1 MLNKY
6 RNNAKFR
13 NEDIAK
19 SKIHM
24 LNKYHNNS
32 DFRDAY
38 KERMKIHA
46 SNKYKS
52 DKLIRLKRIERSL
65 NWYRANNTA
74 MRQHQRQLY
83 NQHRRI
89 IKKYI
94 VIESH
99 KCAAKHDDLYINN
112 LNKFQQIIREG
123 PDCICISCRL
133 ALFRNQVIPFVEE
146 KYIKQNMP
154 YEIKKHIQSYFN
166 YSSSSQGK
174 WICKLCS
181 DKIKKR
187 QMPSRTIVNK
197 LKVCEVPFELKR
209 LNNLEKHLIALRLP
223 FMKIVNLT
231 SGKLSSRLAQKGTKG
246 PLHCVP
252 SDVQDTVTALPR
264 PVDKSM
270 MVRLQLKRRLKYKA
284 VWEEQLINPNDVR
297 DALFILTKMHPAY
310 KNIKINEIDENYLT
324 SDQEKSYDNN
334 IELVVEPMDVDTIS
348 EENLIEE
355 TEVSN
360 EKRLKA
366 LALGDIDNT
375 INSDEEI
382 NEDDKDIRTKYNI
395 GTDSCT
401 QPCDFNDFLVFDKEP
416 CVLAPAEKNKL
427 SSLLTDKTIE
437 ALAFPHLFPDGQGSY
452 DEERE
457 TNLQWKEYCKA
468 RLFSSDSRFAADS
481 SYIFYLQYL
490 GDLKQVY
497 SGINIAFRKK
507 LPMSAKQ
514 SLDEMQMK
522 FLMNKDMIYRHLQS
536 VRGSPQYWHQRLK
549 DLFGMTR
556 QLGFPTF
563 FITLSCADLRWKE
576 FVDTF
581 IRHTG
586 LPVKESYTFE
596 EKTKLLRANPVL
608 AARLFERRFTS
619 FMNLFIKGGAWCVGN
634 VKDWFARIEMQLRGS
649 PHSHMPIWVEGAP
662 KYNGPQT
669 DEKTRE
675 EIVKFCD
682 KYITT
687 RFPSLDEDAE
697 LHNSIKEVQT
707 HSRNHSKRCLKN
719 HKTLCVFGFPRAV
732 SRRTFICEPI
742 KVDNDEEKQRCK
754 KIKEILTEM

>member
-1 MLNKY
+1 MQQKERIKKHILLKHHKNTKFRVENNTHASRHILNKY
-6 RNNAKFR
+6 HNDTIFR
-13 NEDIAK
+13 NEIK
-19 SKIHM
+19 TRSKIDI

-32 DFRDAY
+32 DFRTQY
-38 KERMKIHA
+38 KARSKQQV
-46 SNKYKS
+46 SKKYKS
-52 DKLIRLKRIERSL
+52 DPTIRLKTIERAM
-65 NWYRANNTA
+65 NWYHKNNTL
-74 MRQHQRQLY
+74 MRQSSRRLYKQR
-83 NQHRRI
+83 RRI
-89 IKKYI
+89 LKKYT
-94 VIESH
+94 VRQSH
-99 KCAAKHDDLYINN
+99 KCADKHRNLHMNN
-112 LNKFQQIIREG
+112 LNRFRQIIREG
-123 PDCICISCRL
+123 PDYICISCRL
-133 ALFRNQVIPFVEE
+133 ALFRNQE
-146 KYIKQNMP
+146 
-154 YEIKKHIQSYFN
+154 HIQSYFN
-166 YSSSSQGK
+166 YSSTIEKK

-187 QMPSRTIVNK
+187 QMPSRAIVNK
-197 LKVCEVPFELKR
+197 LKVCEVPSELKK

-231 SGKLSSRLAQKGTKG
+231 SGKVSSRFAQKGTKG

-252 SDVQDTVTALPR
+252 SDVQDTVTTLPR
-264 PVDKSM
+264 AVDKSM

-284 VWEEQLINPNDVR
+284 VWEEQLINPNNVR

-310 KNIKINEIDENYLT
+310 KNIKINEINDNYLT
-324 SDQEKSYDNN
+324 SDHEKAFENN
-334 IELVVEPMDVDTIS
+334 SDSVVGSMDVDIIE

-355 TEVSN
+355 TQLCN
-360 EKRLKA
+360 ENRLKT

-382 NEDDKDIRTKYNI
+382 DEDDKDIRTKYNI
-395 GTDSCT
+395 GTDSCI
-401 QPCDFNDFLVFDKEP
+401 QPCDFNDFLVFDKQP
-416 CVLAPAEKNKL
+416 Y
-427 SSLLTDKTIE
+427 KTIE
-437 ALAFPHLFPDGQGSY
+437 ALAFSHLFPDGQGSY

-457 TNLQWKEYCKA
+457 IDQKWKEYCKA
-468 RLFSSDSRFAADS
+468 RLLSSDSRFAANS

-490 GDLKQVY
+490 EDLKQVY

-507 LPMSAKQ
+507 LPMNAKQ
-514 SLDEMQMK
+514 SLDEVQMK
-522 FLMNKDMIYRHLQS
+522 FLMNKDMIYRHLQC

-549 DLFGMTR
+549 DLFEMTR

-576 FVDTF
+576 FIDTF
-581 IRHTG
+581 VRHSG
-586 LPVKESYTFE
+586 CVIKESYTFE

-608 AARLFERRFTS
+608 ATR
-619 FMNLFIKGGAWCVGN
+619 GAWCLGKV
-634 VKDWFARIEMQLRGS
+634 VDWFARIEMQLQGS

-675 EIVKFCD
+675 EIVKFCN

-697 LHNSIKEVQT
+697 LHNSIKEVQN
-707 HSRNHSKRCLKN
+707 HSRNHSKRCLKY
-719 HKTLCVFGFPRAV
+719 HKTLCVFGFPRSV

-742 KVDNDEEKQRCK
+742 KVDNDDEKQRCK
-754 KIKEILTEM
+754 KIK

>member
-1 MLNKY
+1 
-6 RNNAKFR
+6 
-13 NEDIAK
+13 
-19 SKIHM
+19 
-24 LNKYHNNS
+24 
-32 DFRDAY
+32 
-38 KERMKIHA
+38 
-46 SNKYKS
+46 
-52 DKLIRLKRIERSL
+52 
-65 NWYRANNTA
+65 
-74 MRQHQRQLY
+74 
-83 NQHRRI
+83 
-89 IKKYI
+89 
-94 VIESH
+94 
-99 KCAAKHDDLYINN
+99 
-112 LNKFQQIIREG
+112 
-123 PDCICISCRL
+123 
-133 ALFRNQVIPFVEE
+133 
-146 KYIKQNMP
+146 
-154 YEIKKHIQSYFN
+154 
-166 YSSSSQGK
+166 
-174 WICKLCS
+174 
-181 DKIKKR
+181 
-187 QMPSRTIVNK
+187 MPSRAIINK
-197 LKVCEVPFELKR
+197 LEVSEIPSELKQ

-223 FMKIVNLT
+223 FLKIVNLT

-252 SDVQDTVTALPR
+252 SDVQDTVSVLPR

-284 VWEEQLINPNDVR
+284 VWEEQLINAHDVR
-297 DALFILTKMHPAY
+297 DALVVLTRTHPGY
-310 KNIKINEIDENYLT
+310 KNIKISEIAENYLT
-324 SDQEKSYDNN
+324 SDKGQNNDNVDHL
-334 IELVVEPMDVDTIS
+334 IVEFMDIDTVE
-348 EENLIEE
+348 EENPIEE
-355 TEVSN
+355 TEKSS
-360 EKRLKA
+360 EDRLKKI
-366 LALGDIDNT
+366 ALGDVDNNT
-375 INSDEEI
+375 IDDDEQIDED
-382 NEDDKDIRTKYNI
+382 NEDIRTKYNI
-395 GTDSCT
+395 GTDSCI

-416 CVLAPAEKNKL
+416 CVVAPAEKNKL

-457 TNLQWKEYCKA
+457 IDLKWKEYCKA

-507 LPMSAKQ
+507 LPMSTKQ
-514 SLDEMQMK
+514 SLDGIQMK
-522 FLMNKDMIYRHLQS
+522 FLMNKDMIYRHLQC

-581 IRHTG
+581 VRLTG

-619 FMNLFIKGGAWCVGN
+619 FMNLFIKGGAWCLGKV
-634 VKDWFARIEMQLRGS
+634 VDWFARIEMQLRGS
-649 PHSHMPIWVEGAP
+649 PHSHMPVWVECAP

-675 EIVKFCD
+675 KIVKFCD

-687 RFPSLDEDAE
+687 RFPSLDEDAA
-697 LHNSIKEVQT
+697 LHYIIKELQT
-707 HSRNHSKRCLKN
+707 HSRNHSKSCLKYL
-719 HKTLCVFGFPRAV
+719 KTLCRFGFPRPV

-742 KVDNDEEKQRCK
+742 KIDNDEEK
-754 KIKEILTEM
+754 

>member
-1 MLNKY
+1 ML
-6 RNNAKFR
+6 F
-13 NEDIAK
+13 
-19 SKIHM
+19 
-24 LNKYHNNS
+24 
-32 DFRDAY
+32 
-38 KERMKIHA
+38 
-46 SNKYKS
+46 
-52 DKLIRLKRIERSL
+52 
-65 NWYRANNTA
+65 
-74 MRQHQRQLY
+74 
-83 NQHRRI
+83 
-89 IKKYI
+89 
-94 VIESH
+94 
-99 KCAAKHDDLYINN
+99 
-112 LNKFQQIIREG
+112 
-123 PDCICISCRL
+123 
-133 ALFRNQVIPFVEE
+133 
-146 KYIKQNMP
+146 
-154 YEIKKHIQSYFN
+154 EIKNHIQSYFN
-166 YSSSSQGK
+166 YSSLRERK

-187 QMPSRTIVNK
+187 QMPSRAIVNK
-197 LKVCEVPFELKR
+197 LEVSEIPSELKK

-223 FMKIVNLT
+223 FLKIVNLT

-252 SDVQDTVTALPR
+252 SDVQDTVTTLPR

-284 VWEEQLINPNDVR
+284 VWEEQLINPNDIR

-310 KNIKINEIDENYLT
+310 KNIKINEIHENYLT
-324 SDQEKSYDNN
+324 SDQEKILENN
-334 IELVVEPMDVDTIS
+334 TDLTVETMDVDAI
-348 EENLIEE
+348 EQENLIEE
-355 TEVSN
+355 VEVSN
-360 EKRLKA
+360 ETRLKA
-366 LALGDIDNT
+366 LALGDIDNS

-382 NEDDKDIRTKYNI
+382 DEDDKDIRTKYNI

-416 CVLAPAEKNKL
+416 CVVAPAEKNKL

-457 TNLQWKEYCKA
+457 IDLKWKEYCKA

-608 AARLFERRFTS
+608 AARLFERRFMS
-619 FMNLFIKGGAWCVGN
+619 FMNLFIKSGAWCVGN

-675 EIVKFCD
+675 EI
-682 KYITT
+682 
-687 RFPSLDEDAE
+687 
-697 LHNSIKEVQT
+697 
-707 HSRNHSKRCLKN
+707 
-719 HKTLCVFGFPRAV
+719 
-732 SRRTFICEPI
+732 
-742 KVDNDEEKQRCK
+742 
-754 KIKEILTEM
+754 